1 MTNVDKLARLLRECI
16 ERQQAQIEH
25 LTDKLNRVEAKVA
38 HDKPTPPAGQS
49 VDVAIELLDRAIAA
63 NEQQNETF
71 RTMMMDIRR
80 AR

>member
-38 HDKPTPPAGQS
+38 HEKPAAPAGQP
-49 VDVAIELLDRAIAA
+49 VNVAIELLDRAVAA
-63 NEQQNETF
+63 LEQQNDTL
-71 RTMMMDIRR
+71 RNMMMDVRR